1 MSKKSQKGSLLIE
14 VLAVIALIALI
25 TPVLFRQVKRRNE
38 EILDAQYAT
47 ELRTLKDATSAYLL
61 ANESTLAYECA
72 LTDDQG
78 VALPNIDNDC
88 DELGADASDFN
99 AYLPPS
105 GTSYQDQYHFHL
117 YGKTVLVNE
126 DTNTYR
132 PVLYALVVQ
141 KDPMP
146 NLRRASRVAS
156 MVGVEGGILR
166 GNTIEGVGGTWSL
179 AAPNGLSENAV
190 AAITSFDQASGG
202 AAVLKDVR
210 WDNLQ
215 TTTANAEVA
224 TTKRMGITEAL
235 SVSNDTTN
243 CITQVGTKAVVING
257 TTTNCTPIFEVDA
270 ANQTIRISKPIF
282 AGENT
287 TTADGYCASDDK
299 ASCESN
305 AGCVWKPG
313 PDGETGSCVS
323 EYVLDPA
330 NTSVVNDVMLSSRGN
345 AKLSDLLPKYSLQD
359 TYHFRAGDTTWSR
372 SVQFCSD
379 PLKTVVMAIPTLEK
393 IPVSSDVDPDND
405 SMTSIASE
413 YQNNMDKLKNLR
425 LRVKIGSVTASNEPT
440 KVTSTTLALTPQY
453 CTRTNCSSESSW
465 SDGKNNI
472 SVLLNTYCLDCS
484 VISGQ
489 GTCTNAG
496 CTWNVSNSKC
506 E

>member
-1 MSKKSQKGSLLIE
+1 MSQKSQKGSLLIE

-78 VALPNIDNDC
+78 VASANADNDC

-105 GTSYQDQYHFHL
+105 GTSYQDQYYFHL

-126 DTNTYR
+126 ETNTYR
-132 PVLYALVVQ
+132 PVLYALIVQ

-179 AAPNGLSENAV
+179 TAPNGLSENAV

-215 TTTANAEVA
+215 TTTANADAA

-235 SVSNDTTN
+235 SISADSAN
-243 CITQVGTKAVVING
+243 CITQVGTKTVVING
-257 TTTNCTPIFEVDA
+257 TTANCTPVFEVDA
-270 ANQTIRISKPIF
+270 ANETIRIAKPIL
-282 AGENT
+282 AGANAT
-287 TTADGYCASDDK
+287 RTNCPADK
-299 ASCESN
+299 VNCEKT
-305 AGCVWKPG
+305 AGCIWKG
-313 PDGETGSCVS
+313 DATTGSCSS
-323 EYVLDPA
+323 EYLLDPA
-330 NTSVVNDVMLSSRGN
+330 NTSVMNDVMLSSRGN

-372 SVQFCSD
+372 TIPVCSE

-393 IPVSSDVDPDND
+393 APVSSNVDPDND

-413 YQNNMDKLKNLR
+413 YQDNMDKLKNLR
-425 LRVKIGSVTASNEPT
+425 LRVKIGSTTGSSLPT
-440 KVTSTTLALTPQY
+440 QITSTALTLTPQY
-453 CTRTNCSSESSW
+453 CTRSNCSSESNW
-465 SDGKNNI
+465 SNGKNNI

-484 VISGQ
+484 AINSQ
-489 GTCTNAG
+489 STCTNAG
-496 CTWNVSNSKC
+496 CSWNNSKC